1 MKGYAENKAY
11 GTVEPIK
18 GTNPR
23 QLYEHQKQAMENLS
37 VMDTEEKYSTLVVLP
52 TGGGKTY
59 TASTWLLKHAIDRNK
74 KILWLAHRHTLLEQ
88 AAESFQK
95 YAYATTIPHTSSFT
109 YRIVS
114 GAVAHDRAVDIKAKD
129 NILIASKDSIGR
141 NLPALNSWLKGEE
154 ELYLVIDE
162 AHHSTAKTYRKV
174 IEYLQKK
181 VKHLKLIGLTA
192 TPFRT
197 GEEGAGQLGNL
208 YLNGMP
214 EHRGIAYKIDL
225 KELIKRRILAKP
237 IFTTC
242 LTDESYGQNLGLDD
256 LEKIQHFDTLPEEL
270 AKTIAESAARNKLIV
285 NTYQKNQDEYG
296 QTLVFAVNVVQAITL
311 SKLFN
316 KAGIPADFVVSP
328 IRDELTGANIN
339 QEDNERK
346 IRAYQEGKLKV
357 LVNVMILTEGVD
369 LPQTKTVFLTRPT
382 VSTILM
388 TQMIGRALR
397 GEAAGGTAT
406 AHIVSFV
413 DNWNEHIAWVNP
425 ESLLAGGEDTD
436 KQAEREARAIRMIS
450 IKKIQEF
457 AAIMDDSVDTT
468 AIERVPFDK
477 RIPIGMYM
485 MSYQEQEGMD
495 LSWQVMVYDSTN
507 KAYQRLMKALPDLF
521 DSYGNDD
528 EYPPVELIDEME
540 EQCRASFFTGDMIP
554 SYDPEDIRHIL
565 MYYAQHSEIPSF
577 YTFDEIEYSKLDVA
591 QIARHI
597 IESGMNYLEQ
607 TKYLN
612 ELWEQGDENL
622 LRLFFGMK
630 SYFRRQVDIELQ
642 RIVEPETFET
652 KNVSYGKRRFED
664 MPLSEMR
671 KYPGGA
677 EYEKTLREQA
687 FAKAKMK
694 GGKYTC
700 ACCGKQ
706 FRNRIYLQ
714 VDHIVPM
721 NQGGK
726 SVTENLQVLC
736 RTCNGV
742 KGDH

>member
-1 MKGYAENKAY
+1 MAKGSDYI
-11 GTVEPIK
+11 V
-18 GTNPR
+18 
-23 QLYEHQKQAMENLS
+23 
-37 VMDTEEKYSTLVVLP
+37 LV
-52 TGGGKTY
+52 
-59 TASTWLLKHAIDRNK
+59 
-74 KILWLAHRHTLLEQ
+74 
-88 AAESFQK
+88 
-95 YAYATTIPHTSSFT
+95 
-109 YRIVS
+109 
-114 GAVAHDRAVDIKAKD
+114 
-129 NILIASKDSIGR
+129 
-141 NLPALNSWLKGEE
+141 
-154 ELYLVIDE
+154 
-162 AHHSTAKTYRKV
+162 
-174 IEYLQKK
+174 
-181 VKHLKLIGLTA
+181 
-192 TPFRT
+192 
-197 GEEGAGQLGNL
+197 
-208 YLNGMP
+208 

-256 LEKIQHFDTLPEEL
+256 LEKIQHFDTLPDEL
-270 AKTIAESAARNKLIV
+270 AKAIAESAARNKLIV

-316 KAGIPADFVVSP
+316 KAGIPADFVVSA

-436 KQAEREARAIRMIS
+436 KQVEREARAIRMIS

-468 AIERVPFDK
+468 VIERVPFDK

-495 LSWQVMVYDSTN
+495 LSWQVMVYDSTK
-507 KAYQRLMKALPDLF
+507 KAYQGLMKALPDLF
-521 DSYGNDD
+521 ESYGNDD
-528 EYPPVELIDEME
+528 EYPPAELIDEME

-565 MYYAQHSEIPSF
+565 MYYAQYSEVPAF
-577 YTFDEIEYSKLDVA
+577 YTFDEIEHSKLDVA
-591 QIARHI
+591 QIAQHI
-597 IESGMNYLEQ
+597 IESGMNYLGQ

-612 ELWEQGDENL
+612 ELWAQGDENL

-687 FAKAKMK
+687 FAKAKVK
-694 GGKYTC
+694 GGNYVC

-721 NQGGK
+721 NRAEKVFRKIFRFCAGLVTGQREITDGG
-726 SVTENLQVLC
+726 LPYPA
-736 RTCNGV
+736 
-742 KGDH
+742 

>member
-1 MKGYAENKAY
+1 M
-11 GTVEPIK
+11 
-18 GTNPR
+18 
-23 QLYEHQKQAMENLS
+23 
-37 VMDTEEKYSTLVVLP
+37 
-52 TGGGKTY
+52 
-59 TASTWLLKHAIDRNK
+59 
-74 KILWLAHRHTLLEQ
+74 
-88 AAESFQK
+88 
-95 YAYATTIPHTSSFT
+95 
-109 YRIVS
+109 
-114 GAVAHDRAVDIKAKD
+114 
-129 NILIASKDSIGR
+129 
-141 NLPALNSWLKGEE
+141 
-154 ELYLVIDE
+154 
-162 AHHSTAKTYRKV
+162 
-174 IEYLQKK
+174 
-181 VKHLKLIGLTA
+181 
-192 TPFRT
+192 
-197 GEEGAGQLGNL
+197 
-208 YLNGMP
+208 
-214 EHRGIAYKIDL
+214 
-225 KELIKRRILAKP
+225 
-237 IFTTC
+237 
-242 LTDESYGQNLGLDD
+242 
-256 LEKIQHFDTLPEEL
+256 
-270 AKTIAESAARNKLIV
+270 
-285 NTYQKNQDEYG
+285 
-296 QTLVFAVNVVQAITL
+296 
-311 SKLFN
+311 
-316 KAGIPADFVVSP
+316 
-328 IRDELTGANIN
+328 
-339 QEDNERK
+339 
-346 IRAYQEGKLKV
+346 
-357 LVNVMILTEGVD
+357 D

-436 KQAEREARAIRMIS
+436 KQVEREARAIRMIS

-468 AIERVPFDK
+468 VIERVPFDK

-495 LSWQVMVYDSTN
+495 LSWQVMVYDSTK
-507 KAYQRLMKALPDLF
+507 KAYQGLMKALPDLF
-521 DSYGNDD
+521 ESYGNDD
-528 EYPPVELIDEME
+528 EYPPAELIDEME

-565 MYYAQHSEIPSF
+565 MYYAQHSEVPAF
-577 YTFDEIEYSKLDVA
+577 YTFDEIEHSKLDVA

-677 EYEKTLREQA
+677 EYEKALREQA
-687 FAKAKMK
+687 FAKAKVK
-694 GGKYTC
+694 GGNYVC

-726 SVTENLQVLC
+726 SVPENLQVLC
-736 RTCNGV
+736 RTCNGA

>member
-1 MKGYAENKAY
+1 M
-11 GTVEPIK
+11 V
-18 GTNPR
+18 
-23 QLYEHQKQAMENLS
+23 
-37 VMDTEEKYSTLVVLP
+37 
-52 TGGGKTY
+52 
-59 TASTWLLKHAIDRNK
+59 
-74 KILWLAHRHTLLEQ
+74 
-88 AAESFQK
+88 
-95 YAYATTIPHTSSFT
+95 
-109 YRIVS
+109 
-114 GAVAHDRAVDIKAKD
+114 
-129 NILIASKDSIGR
+129 
-141 NLPALNSWLKGEE
+141 
-154 ELYLVIDE
+154 
-162 AHHSTAKTYRKV
+162 
-174 IEYLQKK
+174 
-181 VKHLKLIGLTA
+181 
-192 TPFRT
+192 
-197 GEEGAGQLGNL
+197 
-208 YLNGMP
+208 

-256 LEKIQHFDTLPEEL
+256 LEKIQHFDTLPDEL
-270 AKTIAESAARNKLIV
+270 AKAIAESAARNKLIV

-316 KAGIPADFVVSP
+316 KAGIPADFVVSA

-436 KQAEREARAIRMIS
+436 KQVEREARAIRMIS

-468 AIERVPFDK
+468 VIERVPFDK

-495 LSWQVMVYDSTN
+495 LSWQVMVYDSTK
-507 KAYQRLMKALPDLF
+507 KAYQGLMKALPDLF
-521 DSYGNDD
+521 ESYGNDD
-528 EYPPVELIDEME
+528 EYPPAELIDEME

-565 MYYAQHSEIPSF
+565 MYYAQYSEVPAF
-577 YTFDEIEYSKLDVA
+577 YTFDEIEHSKLDVA
-591 QIARHI
+591 QIAQHI
-597 IESGMNYLEQ
+597 IESGMNYLGQ

-612 ELWEQGDENL
+612 ELWAQGDENL

-687 FAKAKMK
+687 FAKAKVK
-694 GGKYTC
+694 GGNYVC

-721 NQGGK
+721 NRAEKVFRKIFRFCAGLVTGQREITDGG
-726 SVTENLQVLC
+726 LPYPA
-736 RTCNGV
+736 
-742 KGDH
+742 